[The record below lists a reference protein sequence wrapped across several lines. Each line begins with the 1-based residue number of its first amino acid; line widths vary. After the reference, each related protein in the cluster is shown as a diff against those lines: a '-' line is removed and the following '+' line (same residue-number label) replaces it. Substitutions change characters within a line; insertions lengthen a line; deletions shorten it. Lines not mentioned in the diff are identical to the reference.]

1 MKVKANLGVLA
12 AAAAILVLPATALI
26 QSAKIAWNPKVG
38 STSKFT
44 MNVDAEGDFGQG
56 AMKIKVSMKVAN
68 KVKTVTDKEIVIE
81 STMSDMKIK
90 MGDDGQEMADPSG
103 QGDQTTTNTYARNG
117 ALLSTKSASGMD
129 NPRMEQMSSFLYPD
143 KELAP
148 GTSWER
154 EIPKDD
160 KKGTP
165 SAKGSYTFVGEE
177 KVGKWA
183 AYKVTWSYKETSGDK
198 PSSAEG
204 TAWLDKET
212 GEMLKMDSKMK
223 DVVFQE
229 GIPPMNATVTMM
241 RTE

>member
-1 MKVKANLGVLA
+1 MKVKRTLGILA
-12 AAAAILVLPATALI
+12 AATAILVLPASALL
-26 QSAKIAWNPKVG
+26 QGVKIAWNPKAG
-38 STSKFT
+38 STSKFM

-68 KVKTVTDKEIVIE
+68 KVKSVSDKEIVIE

-103 QGDQTTTNTYARNG
+103 QGDQTTTNTYSRNG
-117 ALLSTKSASGMD
+117 ALVSTKSAAGMD

-143 KELAP
+143 KEIAIGGSWDRDLA
-148 GTSWER
+148 
-154 EIPKDD
+154 KDD

-165 SAKGSYTFVGEE
+165 SAKGSYTLVGED
-177 KVGKWA
+177 KLGKWT
-183 AYKVTWSYKETSGDK
+183 AYKVTWTYKETSGDR

-212 GEMLKMDSKMK
+212 GEVIKLEAKMK

-229 GIPPMNATVTMM
+229 GIPPMNANVTMT